1 MGLAVLELRGNF
13 EMSNHSVLMM
23 TLKREFRMILSY
35 ICLLWNRESINVM
48 ADRTKY
54 FANWIFTVYGLIF
67 RL

>member
-1 MGLAVLELRGNF
+1 
-13 EMSNHSVLMM
+13 MSNHSVLMM

-48 ADRTKY
+48 AVRTKY